1 MALSDGENDR
11 QSTMSEIPGPAAP
24 RPEITQSPLTATVI
38 GLLAGAFSAFL
49 GVGGGLIMVPAMVY
63 LLRVRQ
69 HRAHGT
75 SLAVILPAALVG
87 VYRYQQA
94 GHIEWRLVIPLAVG
108 GVLGALVGASVANA
122 LGAGSLKRL
131 FGLFV
136 VVTGLLMMAV
146 PPGFARHTTLV
157 GAGAGLGLIA
167 LVGLIAGVVS
177 GLLGVGGGIVMVPAI
192 AFLLG
197 RDQHVAQ
204 GVSLA
209 VIIPVSISGAWI
221 HARKGNVIPPLALW
235 LSVGGVIGA
244 AVVGNMVQRVS
255 SESLRDAIGIFLI
268 AKGVSKVALSIIH
281 I

>member
-1 MALSDGENDR
+1 MALPEGEDER
-11 QSTMSEIPGPAAP
+11 QSAMSEVSGPAAP
-24 RPEITQSPLTATVI
+24 RTEITQSPLTATAI

-94 GHIEWRLVIPLAVG
+94 GHIEWRLVIPLAAG
-108 GVLGALVGASVANA
+108 GVLGALVGAS
-122 LGAGSLKRL
+122 SLKRL

-136 VVTGLLMMAV
+136 VVTGLLMIAV
-146 PPGFARHTTLV
+146 PPGFARHTALV
-157 GAGAGLGLIA
+157 SDGAGLGLIA
-167 LVGLIAGVVS
+167 MVGLIAGGVS

-235 LSVGGVIGA
+235 LSVGAVIGA
-244 AVVGNMVQRVS
+244 AVVGNLVQRVS
-255 SESLRDAIGIFLI
+255 SDSLRVAFGIFLV
-268 AKGVSKVALSIIH
+268 AMGVSMVARRAAR
-281 I
+281 